1 MKIGGYILDTSIC
14 AFYLRGKFHIDKYI
28 DRVGWDNCY
37 ISEVTEL
44 ELKIGVEL
52 LLQRD
57 RIDKSAELNR
67 FLSAIR
73 ILPMSDAVNLA
84 AKEKIRLR
92 LAGTPCDDNFDLLI
106 GCTSIVYDF
115 VCVTDNTKHFE
126 KFKGIRLENWIVR
139 DK

>member
-1 MKIGGYILDTSIC
+1 MKAAGYVLDTNIC
-14 AFYLRGKFHIDKYI
+14 AFYLRGKFDVDQAI
-28 DRVGWDNCY
+28 DRVGWENCY

-44 ELKIGVEL
+44 ELKFGVEL

-57 RIDKSAELNR
+57 GVDKSAELNR
-67 FLSAIR
+67 FLNAIR
-73 ILPMSDAVNLA
+73 ILPIVDAVNLA

-106 GCTSIVYDF
+106 GCTAIVYDF

-126 KFKGIRLENWIVR
+126 KFKDITLENWIER
-139 DK
+139 EK

>member
-1 MKIGGYILDTSIC
+1 MKASGYVLDTNIC
-14 AFYLRGKFHIDKYI
+14 AFYLRGKFDVDKAI

-44 ELKIGVEL
+44 ELKFGVEL
-52 LLQRD
+52 LLQREGV
-57 RIDKSAELNR
+57 DKSAELNR
-67 FLSAIR
+67 FLNAIR
-73 ILPMSDAVNLA
+73 ILPIADAVNLA

-106 GCTSIVYDF
+106 GCTAIVYDF

-126 KFKGIRLENWIVR
+126 NFMNIRLANWINR
-139 DK
+139 DE

>member
-1 MKIGGYILDTSIC
+1 MKATGYVLDTNIC
-14 AFYLRGKFHIDKYI
+14 AFYLRGKFNVDKYI

-37 ISEVTEL
+37 ISEITEL
-44 ELKIGVEL
+44 ELKFGVEL
-52 LLQRD
+52 LIRRD
-57 RIDKSAELNR
+57 GIDKSAELTR

-73 ILPMSDAVNLA
+73 ILPVADAINLA

-92 LAGTPCDDNFDLLI
+92 FEGAPCDDNFDLLI
-106 GCTSIVYDF
+106 GCTSIVYGF

-126 KFKGIRLENWIVR
+126 KFKGIKLENWIAR

>member
-1 MKIGGYILDTSIC
+1 MKAAGYVLDTNIC
-14 AFYLRGKFHIDKYI
+14 AFYLRGRYNIDKYI

-44 ELKIGVEL
+44 ELKFGVEL
-52 LLQRD
+52 LLQKEGV
-57 RIDKSAELNR
+57 DKSVELNR
-67 FLSAIR
+67 FLNAIR
-73 ILPMSDAVNLA
+73 ILPMADAVDFA

-126 KFKGIRLENWIVR
+126 KFNGIRLENWIVR
-139 DK
+139 D

>member
-1 MKIGGYILDTSIC
+1 MNADGYVLDTNIC
-14 AFYLRGKFHIDKYI
+14 AFYLRGRFNVDRYI

-44 ELKIGVEL
+44 ELKFGVEL

-57 RIDKSAELNR
+57 GIDKSAQLNR

-73 ILPMSDAVNLA
+73 ILPIADAIDLA

-92 LAGTPCDDNFDLLI
+92 LAGTPCEDNFDLLI
-106 GCTSIVYDF
+106 GCTSIAYDF

-126 KFKGIRLENWIVR
+126 NFKGIKLENWIVR
-139 DK
+139 D

>member
-1 MKIGGYILDTSIC
+1 MKAAGYVLDTNIC
-14 AFYLRGKFHIDKYI
+14 AFYLRGRYNIDKYI

-44 ELKIGVEL
+44 ELKFGVEL
-52 LLQRD
+52 LLQKEGV
-57 RIDKSAELNR
+57 DKSAELNR
-67 FLSAIR
+67 FLNAIR
-73 ILPMSDAVNLA
+73 ILPMVDAVNFA

-126 KFKGIRLENWIVR
+126 KFNGIRLENRIVR
-139 DK
+139 D

>member
-1 MKIGGYILDTSIC
+1 MNAAGYVLDTNIC
-14 AFYLRGKFHIDKYI
+14 AFYLRGKYDVDKAI

-44 ELKIGVEL
+44 ELKFGVEL
-52 LLQRD
+52 LRQRD
-57 RIDKSAELNR
+57 GVDKSEGLNR
-67 FLSAIR
+67 FLSAIK
-73 ILPMSDAVNLA
+73 ILPIADAFDLA

-126 KFKGIRLENWIVR
+126 CFKDITLENWIVR
-139 DK
+139 E

>member
-1 MKIGGYILDTSIC
+1 MKAAGYVLDTNIC
-14 AFYLRGKFHIDKYI
+14 AFYLRGKFDVDQAI
-28 DRVGWDNCY
+28 DRVGWENCY

-44 ELKIGVEL
+44 ELKFGVEL

-57 RIDKSAELNR
+57 GVDKSAELNR
-67 FLSAIR
+67 FLNAIR
-73 ILPMSDAVNLA
+73 ILPIVDAVNLA

-106 GCTSIVYDF
+106 GCTAIVYDF

-126 KFKGIRLENWIVR
+126 KFKDITLENWIER